1 LRYLIFFFI
10 FFSTIISG
18 ADSNWEGL
26 IVKKILLSISHNK
39 DLNVYSQDKHVVDL
53 LKNIKKVHLTT
64 NCDEADLVL
73 SNLHYNERCHKPEI
87 VFNYSEYINSPDAI
101 GVFFWQKGRPTI
113 RFSEQRLKEFGLHID
128 GELAKFVTAKNY

>member
-1 LRYLIFFFI
+1 MRYLTLILI

-18 ADSNWEGL
+18 ADSHWEGL
-26 IVKKILLSISHNK
+26 IVEKILLSISHNR
-39 DLNVYSQDKHVVDL
+39 DLNVYSQDKHVVEL
-53 LKNIKKVHLTT
+53 LKNIKKVHLTK
-64 NCDEADLVL
+64 NCGEADIVL

-87 VFNYSEYINSPDAI
+87 VFNYSKYKDRPEAI

-128 GELAKFVTAKNY
+128 GEMAKFVTAKNY